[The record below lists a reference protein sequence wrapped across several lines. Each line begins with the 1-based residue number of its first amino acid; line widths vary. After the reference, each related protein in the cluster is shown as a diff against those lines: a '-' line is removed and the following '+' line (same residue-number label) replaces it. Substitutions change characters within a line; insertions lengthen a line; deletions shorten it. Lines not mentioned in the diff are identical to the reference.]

1 MEPTMNQTHHQRRR
15 TLMLAG
21 AAVAFVTAAFAV
33 APSASAAT
41 AAQFNKGHGVLTV
54 VGDAG
59 GNAITVGRDA
69 AGAID
74 VNGGAVRIHGAR
86 ATVRNV
92 DRIVVVGRYGDD
104 RIVL

>member
-41 AAQFNKGHGVLTV
+41 AAQFNKRHGVLTV

-59 GNAITVGRDA
+59 GHEMTVGRDA

-74 VNGGAVRIHGAR
+74 VNGGAVDIHGAR
-86 ATVRNV
+86 ATVANV
-92 DRIVVVGRYGDD
+92 DLIVVFGGGGND
-104 RIVL
+104 